1 MPHYRDHADDMA
13 ANRLNWDE
21 RVRIHVAS
29 DFYNVAAF
37 RAGATTLLPVE
48 VEEVG
53 EVLGKTLLHLQCHFG
68 LDTLSWAQV
77 GALVT
82 GVDFSGAAI
91 TTAQTLAQELKIDAR
106 FIESNVYDLRE
117 ALTGT
122 FDVVFASYGVL
133 VWLPDLPEWGRIVA
147 SFVRPGGFLYIID
160 GHPFFHMF
168 ADSPSG
174 KDLRL
179 VNRYFTSEALS
190 YEEDGTYADPNAKL
204 EHKRQYEFQHTL
216 GEIVTSL
223 VDAGLQIEFLHEFP
237 FSAYAALPDMEKGD
251 DGYYRLRQHDGLV
264 PFLFSLKARK
274 QPARAAPAAE

>member
-68 LDTLSWAQV
+68 LDTLSWARE

-133 VWLPDLPEWGRIVA
+133 VWLPDLPEWGRIMA

-204 EHKRQYEFQHTL
+204 EHKRQHEFQHTL

-274 QPARAAPAAE
+274 KPA

>member
-106 FIESNVYDLRE
+106 FIESNVYGLRE

-251 DGYYRLRQHDGLV
+251 DGYYRLTEQDGLV

-274 QPARAAPAAE
+274 PVGG

>member
-68 LDTLSWAQV
+68 LDTLSWARE

-106 FIESNVYDLRE
+106 FIESNVYGLRE

-251 DGYYRLRQHDGLV
+251 DGYYRLTEQDGLV

-274 QPARAAPAAE
+274 PVGG

>member
-133 VWLPDLPEWGRIVA
+133 VWLPDLPEWGRIMA

-251 DGYYRLRQHDGLV
+251 DGYYRLTEQDGLV

-274 QPARAAPAAE
+274 PVGG

>member
-106 FIESNVYDLRE
+106 FIESNVYGLRE

-133 VWLPDLPEWGRIVA
+133 VWLPDLPEWGRIMA

-251 DGYYRLRQHDGLV
+251 DGYYRLTEQDGLV

-274 QPARAAPAAE
+274 PVGG